1 MITLLYQTPSSWAEL
16 VLDDFDSFL
25 LDHAMAEKKASG
37 MAMSMVSHYPD
48 KSELVARM
56 IELAIEELTHFRA
69 VTKLITERGG
79 QLGPDQKDP
88 YIKQIRQSIR
98 HGREQFLLDRLLVGG
113 VVEARGAER
122 FGLVA
127 DALEAGPLK
136 RFYRSITR
144 SEENHKNLFVKL
156 ALRYLP
162 EDTVHARLSE
172 LLEIEAGIVRT
183 LPQRAALH

>member
-1 MITLLYQTPSSWAEL
+1 
-16 VLDDFDSFL
+16 
-25 LDHAMAEKKASG
+25 

-69 VTKLITERGG
+69 VVKLITERGG
-79 QLGPDQKDP
+79 QLGADQKDP
-88 YIKQIRQSIR
+88 YIRQIRQAIR

-113 VVEARGAER
+113 VIEARGAER
-122 FGLVA
+122 FGLIA
-127 DALEAGPLK
+127 EALEVGPLK

-156 ALRYLP
+156 ALRYVSA
-162 EDTVHARLSE
+162 DQVHSRLKE
-172 LLEIEAGIVRT
+172 LLEIEASIVKS
-183 LPQRAALH
+183 LPHRAALH